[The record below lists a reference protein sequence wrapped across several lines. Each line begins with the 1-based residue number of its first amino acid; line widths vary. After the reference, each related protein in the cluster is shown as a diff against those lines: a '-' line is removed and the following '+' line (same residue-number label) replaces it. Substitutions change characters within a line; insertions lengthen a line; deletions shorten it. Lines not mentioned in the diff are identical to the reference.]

1 MSTKV
6 VWWVTRDLR
15 LFDNP
20 VLQQAL
26 AESDEVI
33 PLFLLDEHLKETHEM
48 ARGRNGFLLAGQRQ
62 LDHALR
68 QIGSRLIIRRGKPA
82 DFFPGFLNEVGGSAV
97 YVLND
102 PTPYC
107 ATRDQAV
114 AEKVPLNVVNGF
126 LIRPEADV
134 RKKDGS
140 VYTVFTPYKKRWLS
154 HPLPH
159 RRDLL
164 PAPEKISTSA
174 DIASKPFPGYT
185 HPVETDHF
193 PSGEAE
199 GRRRLHHF
207 VDRSILNYAEQRNYP
222 AVAGTAALSPYL
234 HFGMVSA
241 REAAVLALEK
251 LAEVGNQ
258 NGREGVETWLSE
270 LIWREFYNVI
280 LINFPHV
287 EAGNFRSEYDRVA
300 WLDDTAGFEAWCKG
314 ETGYPLVDAAMRE
327 LNNTGWMHNRARMV
341 VASFLVKDLLIDWR
355 WGERYFMEK
364 LVDGDL
370 AANNGGWQWAAG
382 TGTDAAPYFRI
393 FNPVSQSKKFDA
405 AGEYIRKWVPELS
418 KLGNKEIH
426 APWEIK
432 PLEQKMYGV
441 VIDRDYPA
449 PIVNHKMARER
460 TLAAYKKAR
469 GGG

>member
-26 AESDEVI
+26 AESDEII
-33 PLFLLDEHLKETHEM
+33 PLFLLDEHLKETHQA
-48 ARGRNGFLLAGQRQ
+48 ARVRNGFLLAGQRQ
-62 LDHALR
+62 LDAALR
-68 QIGSRLIIRRGKPA
+68 QVGSRLIMRRGQPA
-82 DFFPGFLNEVGGSAV
+82 DFFPDFLNEVGASAV
-97 YVLND
+97 YVLKD

-107 ATRDQAV
+107 AARDEAV
-114 AEKVPLNVVNGF
+114 AEKVPLKTVDGF
-126 LIRPEADV
+126 LIRPEEDV

-154 HPLPH
+154 QPLPH

-164 PAPEKISTSA
+164 PAPEKIVTPA
-174 DIASKPFPGYT
+174 DIWSKRFPDYT
-185 HPVETDHF
+185 HPVETDYF
-193 PSGEAE
+193 PGGEAE
-199 GRRRLHHF
+199 GRRRLHQF
-207 VDRSILNYAEQRNYP
+207 ADQSILSYAEMRNFP
-222 AVAGTAALSPYL
+222 AVAGTSGLSPYL

-251 LAEVGNQ
+251 MAAVGEKT
-258 NGREGVETWLSE
+258 GREGVETWLSE

-280 LINFPHV
+280 LVNFPHV
-287 EAGNFRSEYDRVA
+287 ERGNFRPEYDRVD
-300 WLDDTAGFEAWCKG
+300 WLDDQSGFEAWCNG
-314 ETGYPLVDAAMRE
+314 ETGYPMVDAAMRE
-327 LNNTGWMHNRARMV
+327 LNSSGWMHNRARMI

-405 AGEYIRKWVPELS
+405 QGEYIRKWVPELRD
-418 KLGNKEIH
+418 LGDKEIH

-432 PLEQKMYGV
+432 PLEQKMRGV

-449 PIVNHKMARER
+449 PIVNHKIARER

-469 GGG
+469 ESG